1 MKQEER
7 MTATKKALE
16 LRKRIK
22 GKKPKFVR
30 QESWRYKR
38 LKQNWRRPR
47 GIDNKMRRKIKG
59 WPATVDTGYRGPRA
73 TRRLHPSCYREV
85 LVHNSD
91 EIKGIDP
98 KTQAV
103 RIAHTVGGRKRAE
116 ILVAASKKGIRVLN
130 LGEIREKASE
140 EEVET
145 EEKEEVE
152 TEEIA
157 ETGEAE
163 AEDKKKKRR
172 RRTKKR

>member
-7 MTATKKALE
+7 VTATKKALE

-59 WPATVDTGYRGPRA
+59 WPATVDTGYRGPKA
-73 TRRLHPSCYREV
+73 TRRLHPSGYREV
-85 LVHNSD
+85 LVYNTD
-91 EIKGIDP
+91 EIRGIDP
-98 KTQAV
+98 KTQAA

-116 ILVAASKKGIRVLN
+116 ILVAASKKGIMVLN
-130 LGEIREKASE
+130 VGEIREKAAE

-145 EEKEEVE
+145 EEKEEVKR
-152 TEEIA
+152 EEIA
-157 ETGEAE
+157 ETEEVEAE
-163 AEDKKKKRR
+163 EKKKKRR
-172 RRTKKR
+172 RRTKKP

>member
-1 MKQEER
+1 MKQEEHV
-7 MTATKKALE
+7 TATKKALE

-59 WPATVDTGYRGPRA
+59 WPATVDAGYRGPRA
-73 TRRLHPSCYREV
+73 TRRLHPSGYREA
-85 LVHNSD
+85 LVHNAD

-116 ILVAASKKGIRVLN
+116 ILFAASKKGIKVLN
-130 LGEIREKASE
+130 VGEIREKAAE

-145 EEKEEVE
+145 EEKEEVK

-163 AEDKKKKRR
+163 AEEKKKKRR